1 MSMSCVNAAR
11 RVAGGKG
18 TDAERSQCA
27 RFLRFGGIRSVR
39 LSLFA
44 EGYHKR
50 AHRVCWN
57 GWPMIR
63 PFFMRFQNRQK
74 ETCPIKK
81 ERSVL

>member
-44 EGYHKR
+44 EGYHKGTQGVLEWM
-50 AHRVCWN
+50 ADDSA
-57 GWPMIR
+57 
-63 PFFMRFQNRQK
+63 FFHAISKQAKRDL
-74 ETCPIKK
+74 PH
-81 ERSVL
+81 